1 MEEQQ
6 EIKNLNELVIASAKK
21 YDEKILYRCENIT
34 YKNFCSK
41 VQALKNALINMNLK
55 NKKVAIISEN
65 RYEWEIAFLATISAQ
80 NIVVPI
86 DKTLPKNE
94 IETIINRTKVEAI
107 FYSKDYESELN
118 ELKNKYDF
126 LHHLFSFDS
135 ANEESFNSL
144 IDIGKN
150 LNIEESS
157 INENDVCCIIF
168 TSGTTS
174 QSKAVM
180 LTHKNICS
188 NLINT
193 SKIMGLTEKDI
204 ALSVLPLNHV
214 LEGLYCF
221 LLSIYNG
228 LERIYCHE
236 IDEIIEYIK
245 KYKITFMGGVPLIY
259 NYLYEKKE
267 ELEKEAEHINLFMS
281 GGAKLNPEIVE
292 KYKEIGINIVQ
303 GYGLTECSPVVSME
317 TKNENKLGSVGKAIP
332 NVQIKLEN
340 EEDDGIDEILVKG
353 DNIFKGYFDN
363 EKDTRESIVDGWFH
377 TGDLGKIDKE
387 GYLYI
392 CGRNKEMIVLQNG
405 KKVFPQEIESILNKN
420 ENIIESFI
428 FDNSS
433 KIYAEIVYNKESFTN
448 KNEDEIKNILMKEIN
463 TINQN
468 LPKYK
473 NISNIYVTDEPIE
486 RTWSG
491 KIKRNKEKEKLLSK
505 DIDENVIID
514 ENDNFGRVKKIIESQ
529 LGKTK
534 IEVDSN
540 LTVDLGADSLD
551 IVELFIKIEKEFN
564 VTISKEERRGIAT
577 VGDILKLIK

>member
-41 VQALKNALINMNLK
+41 VQALKNALINMNLR

-107 FYSKDYESELN
+107 FYSKNYELELN

-126 LHHLFSFDS
+126 LHHSISFDS
-135 ANEESFNSL
+135 ENEESFNSL

-150 LNIEESS
+150 INIEEFS

-259 NYLYEKKE
+259 DYLYERKE
-267 ELEKEAEHINLFMS
+267 ELEKEAEHINFFMS
-281 GGAKLNPEIVE
+281 GGAKLNPEMVE

-303 GYGLTECSPVVSME
+303 GYGLTECSPVVSIE
-317 TKNENKLGSVGKAIP
+317 TKKENKKGSVGKIIP

-340 EEDDGIDEILVKG
+340 IENDGVGEILVKG
-353 DNIFKGYFDN
+353 DNIFKGYFDD

-377 TGDLGKIDKE
+377 TGDLGKIDNE

-392 CGRNKEMIVLQNG
+392 CGRTKEMIVLQNG
-405 KKVFPQEIESILNKN
+405 KKVFPQEIESILNRS
-420 ENIIESFI
+420 ENIFESFI
-428 FDNSS
+428 FDNSN
-433 KIYAEIVYNKESFTN
+433 KIYAEIVYNKENFIN
-448 KNEDEIKNILMKEIN
+448 QNEDEIKNVLMKEISI
-463 TINQN
+463 INQK

-473 NISNIYVTDEPIE
+473 SINDIYITDEPIE

-491 KIKRNKEKEKLLSK
+491 KIKRNIEKEKLLSNLLNAN
-505 DIDENVIID
+505 ITIV
-514 ENDNFGRVKKIIESQ
+514 ENDNLGRVKKVIEGQ
-529 LGKTK
+529 LGKNE
-534 IEVDSN
+534 IDVDSN
-540 LTVDLGADSLD
+540 LITDLGADSLD
-551 IVELFIKIEKEFN
+551 IVELFLKIEKEFN
-564 VTISKEERRGIAT
+564 IVISKEERRGIVT